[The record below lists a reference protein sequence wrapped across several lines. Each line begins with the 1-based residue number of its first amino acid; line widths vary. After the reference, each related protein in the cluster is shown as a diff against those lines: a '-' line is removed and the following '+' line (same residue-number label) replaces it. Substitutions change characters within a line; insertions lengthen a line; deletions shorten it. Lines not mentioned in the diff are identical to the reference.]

1 MKIKLLIK
9 KIKYKIVKFLYNYF
23 KKIYIRN
30 INIDDNEILQYAHNE
45 LTIYGYNKDS
55 KYYNDIIEVIA
66 AISKNNNINSSI
78 KHNISVINK
87 LCDKVP
93 ITPLT
98 LKEDEFQLIDSKG
111 TCQNKRK
118 SSIFKD
124 PDGSIH
130 DIDAFSKKPV
140 GTYRFDTKTWEKND
154 KCITW
159 NGGLFEHK
167 DNVLTGRYF
176 GICNIWNYETDK
188 GYMPKPKRIIL
199 CVEVE
204 ISPDNWIMAV
214 SADSTELLLLNYDY
228 NIKWE
233 QVSCLKGIRLEDV
246 TPELDSKAYAE
257 LKNNKH

>member
-1 MKIKLLIK
+1 MKIIEPSVGLWKQGDDVKAHVAKCARVCYGKETGNDDVTINTLLK
-9 KIKYKIVKFLYNYF
+9 KHHWSMFRHESVYVIGEFTSRLSIALTRYDNNP
-23 KKIYIRN
+23 YI
-30 INIDDNEILQYAHNE
+30 DWTFH
-45 LTIYGYNKDS
+45 
-55 KYYNDIIEVIA
+55 
-66 AISKNNNINSSI
+66 
-78 KHNISVINK
+78 
-87 LCDKVP
+87 
-93 ITPLT
+93 
-98 LKEDEFQLIDSKG
+98 
-111 TCQNKRK
+111 NKRK

-140 GTYRFDTKTWEKND
+140 GTYRFNTKTWEKND
-154 KCITW
+154 KGITW

-176 GICNIWNYETDK
+176 GICNIWNHETDK
-188 GYMPKPKRIIL
+188 GYMPKPKRIIP

-214 SADSTELLLLNYDY
+214 SADSTELLLLSCDY

>member
-66 AISKNNNINSSI
+66 DISKNNNINSSI

-98 LKEDEFQLIDSKG
+98 LKEDEFEQSISSKILYI
-111 TCQNKRK
+111 NKRYNK
-118 SSIFKD
+118 IYKYLNKMFVTNAYSIS
-124 PDGSIH
+124 PQYILSIKTKKLLP
-130 DIDAFSKKPV
+130 FS
-140 GTYRFDTKTWEKND
+140 TDLSWKND
-154 KCITW
+154 V
-159 NGGLFEHK
+159 FETK
-167 DNVLTGRYF
+167 DGVLTGRYF
-176 GICNIWNYETDK
+176 NTCYLQRHHIINGWT
-188 GYMPKPKRIIL
+188 PKPTINID
-199 CVEVE
+199 CVEIE
-204 ISPDNWIMAV
+204 IAPDNWIMAV
-214 SADSTELLLLNYDY
+214 DTNNLDLIYLSLSYD
-228 NIKWE
+228 IQWKE
-233 QVSCLKGIRLEDV
+233 CSCLKGIRLEDV
-246 TPELDSKAYAE
+246 TPELEKRAFE
-257 LKNNKH
+257 EIENNK